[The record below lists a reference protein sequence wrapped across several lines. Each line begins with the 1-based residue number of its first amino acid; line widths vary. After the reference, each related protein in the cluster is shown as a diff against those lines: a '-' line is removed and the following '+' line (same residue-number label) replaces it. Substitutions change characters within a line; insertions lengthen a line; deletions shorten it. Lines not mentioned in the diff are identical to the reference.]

1 MPKTGYNLIT
11 YGVLLLA
18 LTWAV
23 ASCSKKAES
32 SKAAP
37 PAPPAASAPGVQAP
51 EASPTQA
58 APATQPDGS
67 LATTDAS
74 APPAA
79 QAPPAASAP
88 GPQAPDDASPQT
100 TSAPQPD
107 AAPAKSNP
115 ADPYVIFSDPE
126 LTGRLGRL
134 VVTYPDG
141 ADTSGSPVDVYK
153 PGEAKAV
160 AGGYGS
166 KQLDLLPGTYAVV
179 ISGKRVEGVIIQSAH
194 DTKVKVGVLRVS
206 AGSGTRIDLVDSITQ
221 KEITG
226 GYGKQVFGL
235 PIGTVQVRIAGQ
247 SEPVMIQDGKITD
260 F

>member
-1 MPKTGYNLIT
+1 MTKIGYNVMT
-11 YGVLLLA
+11 YGLLLLA
-18 LTWAV
+18 LTWAA

-37 PAPPAASAPGVQAP
+37 PAPPAASAPGAQTS

-67 LATTDAS
+67 LTTTGLS

-79 QAPPAASAP
+79 QAPSAASAP
-88 GPQAPDDASPQT
+88 GPQALGTASPQT
-100 TSAPQPD
+100 ASAPQSD
-107 AAPAKSNP
+107 AAAANTNP
-115 ADPYVIFSDPE
+115 TDPYVISTDPE

-134 VVTYPDG
+134 VVTFPDG
-141 ADTSGSPVDVYK
+141 ANASGSPVDVYK

-166 KQLDLLPGTYAVV
+166 QQLDLLPGTYAVV
-179 ISGKRVEGVIIQSAH
+179 ISGKRIEGVIVQSAH
-194 DTKVKVGVLRVS
+194 DTKMKVGVLRVS

-247 SEPVMIQDGKITD
+247 SELVTIQDGKITD